1 MLAAL
6 LLLALGAGG
15 LRLLLLNTTPEL
27 GPRWFFYF
35 LLTAGATGLALPFV
49 WLLNRRF
56 SRPPPAAGV
65 MWREGLLVGLYAATC
80 AWLQLNR
87 VLTLTLAL
95 LFGLGLGVIE
105 WLLRMV
111 ERSRWREEP

>member
-15 LRLLLLNTTPEL
+15 LWLLVQTTRPEL
-27 GPRWFFYF
+27 GPRWLFYF

-56 SRPPPAAGV
+56 SHPAPPPGV
-65 MWREGLLVGLYAATC
+65 MWREGLLVGLYVATS

-87 VLTLTLAL
+87 VLSLTLAL

-105 WLLRMV
+105 WLLRV
-111 ERSRWREEP
+111 LERSRRREEP